1 MLTVATLRGTADI
14 ILHEL
19 YNSPTMSDIGNN
31 KLRLI
36 EAAEKLVIS
45 NIRAIVASNEFSP
58 DHADITA
65 INKNLDYLHDSLRY
79 FSNNLF

>member
-1 MLTVATLRGTADI
+1 MNVVTLRGTTDI
-14 ILHEL
+14 ILREL
-19 YNSPTMSDIGNN
+19 YKSPTMSDIGNN
-31 KLRLI
+31 KLRLT
-36 EAAEKLVIS
+36 EAAANLVIS